1 MIKLELKEGFYIRTK
16 KGIGKINEIRDF
28 MGVLEFHLDSNI
40 GKIHNVTNN
49 TYWNNVDDII
59 GEPSEHLIDLIE
71 IGDYVNAEKV
81 TFVYSPTGL
90 NNYSFTLGDHIYN
103 CTNDDIRDVVT
114 KEQFEACKYVVEGDN
129 CEK

>member
-1 MIKLELKEGFYIRTK
+1 MELKEGMYVRTK

-40 GKIHNVTNN
+40 GKIHNVTDN

-71 IGDYVNAEKV
+71 VGDYVNGKRVDEIALIEDVWFVKTKV
-81 TFVYSPTGL
+81 S
-90 NNYSFTLGDHIYN
+90 NIDNYDYLPERLIE
-103 CTNDDIRDVVT
+103 DIVT
-114 KEQFEACKYVVEGDN
+114 KEQFNSMKYVVERD
-129 CEK
+129 K